1 VELVNSFSVPVPID
15 EAWTIL
21 TDVERIA
28 PCMPGAEL
36 EEVEGEDYRGLVK
49 VKVGPITA
57 KYKGTARFISKDDA
71 AHVAVLRAEGR
82 DVRGQGN
89 ANATVTASLTSAGES
104 TNVEVRTDLDISGK
118 VAQFG
123 RGVMADVSSNI
134 IAQFVIALEAD
145 IVAAPPPPATAS
157 AASAAGSAPAVG
169 QSVATNAGP
178 RKIVSR
184 PAEPVDLLG
193 AMGDPDL
200 TKLVAP
206 ALAFAVGLFVG
217 GWVFDIKLRRRNAPH
232 R

>member
-1 VELVNSFSVPVPID
+1 MELVNSFSVPVPID

-104 TNVEVRTDLDISGK
+104 TNVEVRTDLDISGR

-134 IAQFVIALEAD
+134 IAQFVVALEAD

-157 AASAAGSAPAVG
+157 AASAAGSAPAVE

-193 AMGDPDL
+193 AMGGPDL
-200 TKLVAP
+200 TKLVTSV
-206 ALAFAVGLFVG
+206 LAFAVGLFVG
-217 GWVFDIKLRRRNAPH
+217 GWALDIKLRRRNAPH